1 LGFFGLSLLKQLAST
16 LEVFHNFVNAVD
28 FIFNTVPVSFQKF
41 LFLLGKLELVFEVLV
56 LRMNHLVDLARYQ
69 WFRVRLFV
77 RVKNVF
83 VFYWFFFFLG

>member
-1 LGFFGLSLLKQLAST
+1 LLKQLATT

-28 FIFNTVPVSFQKF
+28 FIFNIVPISFQKF

-69 WFRVRLFV
+69 WF
-77 RVKNVF
+77 
-83 VFYWFFFFLG
+83 

>member
-1 LGFFGLSLLKQLAST
+1 MLKQLAST
-16 LEVFHNFVNAVD
+16 LEMFHNFVNAVD
-28 FIFNTVPVSFQKF
+28 LIFNTVPVSFQKF

-56 LRMNHLVDLARYQ
+56 LRMNHLVDLTRYQ

-83 VFYWFFFFLG
+83 VFYRFFFFLG